1 MPREDLRATTRRT
14 RNKGKSDAMTH
25 LIVKLKRMTQQRKKR
40 GKEKTAHKGQKSIK
54 VKLV

>member
-25 LIVKLKRMTQQRKKR
+25 LILKLKRMTQQRKKAR
-40 GKEKTAHKGQKSIK
+40 ERKDRSQRPKAN
-54 VKLV
+54 